1 MRESFNFCKLMKIKK
16 SKPDEMLNNTIF
28 KSLDSS
34 KFFNKKKDVDFC
46 IMSLICISKSLPIIV
61 SSKIKNSISI
71 SLKSLKIY

>member
-34 KFFNKKKDVDFC
+34 KFFSLLKGSGLLYHVTDLYFEIVAEYC
-46 IMSLICISKSLPIIV
+46 I
-61 SSKIKNSISI
+61 
-71 SLKSLKIY
+71 